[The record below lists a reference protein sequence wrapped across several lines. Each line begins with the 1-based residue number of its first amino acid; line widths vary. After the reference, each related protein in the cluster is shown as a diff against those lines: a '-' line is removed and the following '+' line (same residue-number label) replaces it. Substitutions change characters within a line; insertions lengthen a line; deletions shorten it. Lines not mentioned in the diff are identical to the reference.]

1 MKIRKFEG
9 QQMTEV
15 LQEIKSVLGPDAVIL
30 STREISRRQK
40 VKGGGFL
47 TMPIIEVTAAIEV
60 RETALRPPVKK
71 TPVFERAL
79 EAAVQGDIY
88 KELQSIKDAVADISA
103 NTAEPLALPETKQ
116 KTVPIAEMHETWL
129 EMKIMLKSM
138 TEMRRQDSLFSKNST
153 LSALFEQLILSG
165 VDTETA
171 QHLVQS
177 VEESLSEEDVWKP
190 ERVQHSIYDVIQ
202 RLTQVTGPF
211 ALRDDPTLKGPKVVA
226 LIGPT
231 GVGKTTT
238 AAKLG
243 VTRLKRKQAVTLVSL
258 DETESGGGDILI
270 QHGDRYH
277 IPTLK
282 ITSWKR
288 LKQFVSGRKKGEL
301 ILLDTAGRSHL
312 KSKEILLLKQLMSVG
327 FPLET
332 HLVLSA
338 NTKGSDLSDMIDR
351 FSIIPIYSLLFTK
364 IDETLTYGP
373 LFSTMGRKR
382 KPLSYLTTGR
392 RIPDDLELV
401 TPKGF
406 TDLILSRSG

>member
-30 STREISRRQK
+30 STREISRRRK
-40 VKGGGFL
+40 VRGGGFL
-47 TMPIIEVTAAIEV
+47 TMPIIEVTAAIDIP
-60 RETALRPPVKK
+60 ETAITPPEKK
-71 TPVFERAL
+71 TPVFERTL
-79 EAAVQGDIY
+79 DAAVKGDIY
-88 KELQSIKDAVADISA
+88 KELQNIKDAVADISA
-103 NTAEPLALPETKQ
+103 NAVDPLALPETKQ

-138 TEMRRQDSLFSKNST
+138 TEMRRQDPLFSKNST

-171 QHLVQS
+171 QHLVKA
-177 VEESLSEEDVWKP
+177 VEESLSQEDIWKV

-211 ALRDDPTLKGPKVVA
+211 VLEGDSKLKGPKVVA

-243 VTRLKRKQAVTLVSL
+243 VSRLKIKQALTLVSL

-270 QHGDRYH
+270 QHADRYQ
-277 IPTLK
+277 IPALK
-282 ITSWKR
+282 IRSWNR

-312 KSKEILLLKQLMSVG
+312 KSKEIILLKQLMSVG

-338 NTKGSDLSDMIDR
+338 NTKSSDLSDMIDR

-364 IDETLTYGP
+364 MDETLTYGP

-382 KPLSYLTTGR
+382 KPLSYFTTGR
-392 RIPDDLELV
+392 RIPDDIELA
-401 TPKGF
+401 TPKNF
-406 TDLILSRSG
+406 TDLVLSRSG

>member
-9 QQMTEV
+9 QRMTEV

-40 VKGGGFL
+40 VRGGGFL

-60 RETALRPPVKK
+60 PEPIATSSVKK
-71 TPVFERAL
+71 APVFEGAL
-79 EAAVQGDIY
+79 QAAVQGDIY

-103 NTAEPLALPETKQ
+103 SAAASESIPKQEQKLVPTAE
-116 KTVPIAEMHETWL
+116 IYETWL

-138 TEMRRQDSLFSKNST
+138 TEMRREDPLFSKNKT
-153 LSALFEQLILSG
+153 LGALFEQLILSG

-171 QHLVQS
+171 QHLVKA
-177 VEESLSEEDVWKP
+177 VTESLSQEDIWKP

-202 RLTQVTGPF
+202 GLTQVTGPF
-211 ALRDDPTLKGPKVVA
+211 ALQEYSGLKGPKVIA

-243 VTRLKRKQAVTLVSL
+243 VSRLKRKQAVTLVSL
-258 DETESGGGDILI
+258 DETESGGGEILI
-270 QHGDRYH
+270 QHADRHH
-277 IPTLK
+277 IPALK
-282 ITSWKR
+282 ITSWDR

-312 KSKEILLLKQLMSVG
+312 RSKEIVLLKRLMSVG

-338 NTKGSDLSDMIDR
+338 NTKGSDLSDMIDQ
-351 FSIIPIYSLLFTK
+351 FSVIPIYSLLFTK
-364 IDETLTYGP
+364 LDETLTYGP

-392 RIPDDLELV
+392 CIPDDIELA
-401 TPKGF
+401 TPKRF
-406 TDLILSRSG
+406 TDLVLSRSG

>member
-9 QQMTEV
+9 QKMTEV

-30 STREISRRQK
+30 STREISRRRK
-40 VKGGGFL
+40 VRGGGFL

-60 RETALRPPVKK
+60 AETAVRPPVKK

-103 NTAEPLALPETKQ
+103 NTAEPPALPEMNQ
-116 KTVPIAEMHETWL
+116 KTVPIAEIHETWL

-138 TEMRRQDSLFSKNST
+138 TEMRRQDPLFSKNST
-153 LSALFEQLILSG
+153 LGALFEQLILSG

-171 QHLVQS
+171 QHLVQA
-177 VEESLSEEDVWKP
+177 VEESLSQEDVWKP

-211 ALRDDPTLKGPKVVA
+211 ALGDNTTLKGPKVVA

-243 VTRLKRKQAVTLVSL
+243 
-258 DETESGGGDILI
+258 
-270 QHGDRYH
+270 
-277 IPTLK
+277 
-282 ITSWKR
+282 
-288 LKQFVSGRKKGEL
+288 
-301 ILLDTAGRSHL
+301 
-312 KSKEILLLKQLMSVG
+312 
-327 FPLET
+327 
-332 HLVLSA
+332 
-338 NTKGSDLSDMIDR
+338 
-351 FSIIPIYSLLFTK
+351 
-364 IDETLTYGP
+364 
-373 LFSTMGRKR
+373 
-382 KPLSYLTTGR
+382 
-392 RIPDDLELV
+392 
-401 TPKGF
+401 
-406 TDLILSRSG
+406 